1 MGGVVAESFQDDSKF
16 KGPKVGYKRK
26 TEDRTGPG
34 VRVEGEAVSQR

>member
-1 MGGVVAESFQDDSKF
+1 MGESFQDDSSKF